1 MHERR
6 CGQHTAAMKRSVAKR
21 LPAIRESKPT
31 RTTSDRIDVA
41 ASFRAVVDHIVV
53 ANRRP
58 TAWEAGCLYAALC
71 ELAIGRENNARR
83 RICLALLPGAQQEL
97 PVRIFPLPTAKELLQ
112 ALALISPNRLDN
124 SGKRPLPD

>member
-1 MHERR
+1 
-6 CGQHTAAMKRSVAKR
+6 MKRSVAKR
-21 LPAIRESKPT
+21 LPAIRESKPI
-31 RTTSDRIDVA
+31 RTTFDQIDVA

-71 ELAIGRENNARR
+71 ELVIGREDNARR
-83 RICLALLPGAQQEL
+83 RICLALLPGTQQEL

-112 ALALISPNRLDN
+112 ALALISQTDSK
-124 SGKRPLPD
+124 SGQRPQPD